1 MSNLKINFFFFYFNC
16 IYMRVAHECCNHFC
30 FITSIIISYIKLYY
44 SYFRRYMATMGEGWT
59 AFRLQRLGQWNE
71 ANTLTFPKTTEIIRG
86 LNIPLAVRGVMF
98 AKQVINDCGLNLIFL
113 MLLSLYL
120 SIYLSLSLSYVR

>member
-1 MSNLKINFFFFYFNC
+1 
-16 IYMRVAHECCNHFC
+16 
-30 FITSIIISYIKLYY
+30 
-44 SYFRRYMATMGEGWT
+44 MATMGEGWT

-98 AKQVINDCGLNLIFL
+98 AKQVQYYLRNVNALFILLK
-113 MLLSLYL
+113 LSLHRFMGEYL
-120 SIYLSLSLSYVR
+120 HI

>member
-1 MSNLKINFFFFYFNC
+1 
-16 IYMRVAHECCNHFC
+16 
-30 FITSIIISYIKLYY
+30 
-44 SYFRRYMATMGEGWT
+44 MATMGEGWT